1 MRGCPLQLNFRRLL
15 ETLPTLV
22 FKRPKSRTSLNSWP
36 PNQILERLNSIK
48 ITLLLVMPILLLSWG
63 PPNTPK
69 CCRTPAL
76 AVKLTRFCALA
87 RGKDSEI
94 TTWFHDEEIMTVKW
108 WMVRALCSVCKSWW
122 ESHGTRYKTTCSQIL
137 LCHLHCSLI
146 LWEFLDRSQTLI
158 WTTHKYYYISLWKMQ
173 FYCYIWK

>member
-1 MRGCPLQLNFRRLL
+1 MAPPW
-15 ETLPTLV
+15 PTLV

-48 ITLLLVMPILLLSWG
+48 ITLLLVMPILLLSLG

-76 AVKLTRFCALA
+76 AVKLTQFCALA

-94 TTWFHDEEIMTVKW
+94 TTWFHDEEIMTVSDEW
-108 WMVRALCSVCKSWW
+108 QGLYVLSANHDGNLMVQDIKQLV
-122 ESHGTRYKTTCSQIL
+122 L
-137 LCHLHCSLI
+137 
-146 LWEFLDRSQTLI
+146 
-158 WTTHKYYYISLWKMQ
+158 KYCFAISTAH
-173 FYCYIWK
+173 